1 MDNRAFSDSLTRM
14 IGRAPHTGAMIAL
27 APTDRDAERLEVDGY
42 EPAEVLH
49 VTLAFLGSASDWSD
63 GDRLMIRATVS
74 QLASMFSSADGMVW
88 ARAELNPT
96 TADGCAAYLVGG
108 EDLHDMHKM
117 TGHITEGYDIPPQH
131 SPWVPHMT
139 IGYGLESDELMETG
153 TTVEFDRLRVSFGEE
168 DVMDF
173 PLTGPDE
180 D

>member
-1 MDNRAFSDSLTRM
+1 MNNRSFSDSLTRM

-49 VTLAFLGSASDWSD
+49 VTLAFLGSSNDWSD
-63 GDRLMIRATVS
+63 EDKLQVQATAAR
-74 QLASMFSSADGMVW
+74 LASMFPPADGMVW

-108 EDLHDMHKM
+108 EDL
-117 TGHITEGYDIPPQH
+117 TGLHGMAMALAEGYDTPPQH

-153 TTVEFDRLRVSFGEE
+153 TAVEFDRLRVSFGEG

-173 PLTGPDE
+173 PLTGVDE